1 MPEPP
6 SLDLESLSAL
16 TIHGT
21 LGIEAVELSPERV
34 VLRMPV
40 TARVHQPYGILH
52 GGVSALLAESAASY
66 GAGIAV
72 GPDRVVIGIELNASH
87 LRPVSEGTVTA
98 TATPVR
104 KGRSVHVWEIAI
116 TDSEGRE
123 VCRARCTLA
132 VRDRP
137 PARPD

>member
-6 SLDLESLSAL
+6 SLDLESISAR
-16 TIHGT
+16 TVHGT

-66 GAGIAV
+66 GAGISV
-72 GPDRVVIGIELNASH
+72 GPDRAVIGIELNASH

-104 KGRSVHVWEIAI
+104 KGRSVHVWEVAI
-116 TDSEGRE
+116 TDGEGRE

-137 PARPD
+137 PSRSG